1 MERSHPLTTVGHVRQ
16 RYFGPHT
23 SLIVASAVIGIFA
36 ALGAIALKVGVHAI
50 TAQAHRLTFAGE
62 RPWLIFL
69 LPMAGLLLVAGI
81 TRLFLHD
88 NLGAGLP
95 SLIRDVRVRDGR
107 VAKHKLWSQIVTS
120 AITMGMGGSAG
131 LEPPIAATGGA
142 IGSTLSQWLRF
153 GRTERILLL
162 ASGAGAGVGAI
173 FNAPIAG
180 TVFALEILLANN
192 ALPLMVPMLIASAC
206 ATLVSSLIYHGQ
218 PFVLITSSWDPQSL
232 GFYVLLAFVAAPLS
246 VFVIRIYRWMQ
257 HFATRNFSGPFTR
270 AAVGGALLGL
280 LIFFFPPLFGEGYDS
295 VELLLQG
302 RAAELA
308 MHAPVTFQLG
318 VWNIV
323 LLTLGLTV
331 LKVVATALT
340 VHSGGNGGMFGPS
353 LFIGAMLGFTFARA
367 VNLTGVMELNE
378 VNFTVVGMAAVLSG
392 AIHVP
397 LTAIFLIAEITGGY
411 ALFVPLMI
419 VTSLSYLASRYMEP
433 TSVYGTP
440 PAMVV
445 NAEPA
450 RSDAQGKEAG
460 PTKNGTPE
468 GVPPRP

>member
-1 MERSHPLTTVGHVRQ
+1 MERQHPLTKVGHVRQ

-23 SLIVASAVIGIFA
+23 SLIVASIVIGVLA
-36 ALGAIALKVGVHAI
+36 SLGAVALKQGVHEI
-50 TAQAHRLTFAGE
+50 SSVIHHFTFAGG
-62 RPWLIFL
+62 RQYLVFIF
-69 LPMAGLLLVAGI
+69 PMAGLLLVAGI

-88 NLGAGLP
+88 KLGAGLP
-95 SLIRDVRVRDGR
+95 NLIRDVRVNDGR
-107 VAKHKLWSQIVTS
+107 VAKHKLWSQVLTS

-142 IGSTLSQWLRF
+142 VGSNLAQLLRF

-192 ALPLMVPMLIASAC
+192 ALPLMVPMLIASAVS
-206 ATLVSSLIYHGQ
+206 TLVSSLIYHGQ
-218 PFVLITSSWDPQSL
+218 PFVLITNSWNSHAL
-232 GFYVLLAFVAAPLS
+232 GFYILLALIAAPLS
-246 VFVIRIYRWMQ
+246 VLIIRMYRWMAN
-257 HFATRNFSGPFTR
+257 FSATRFKSPFTR
-270 AAVGGALLGL
+270 AAAGGALLGL

-295 VELLLQG
+295 VELLLKGQ
-302 RAAELA
+302 AAALA
-308 MHAPVTFQLG
+308 MHAPVTFHLG

-323 LLTLGLTV
+323 LLTLGLTL

-353 LFIGAMLGFTFARA
+353 LFIGAMLGYTFAHA
-367 VNLTGVMELNE
+367 VNLTGIMELNE

-433 TSVYGTP
+433 ISVYGTP
-440 PAMVV
+440 PPMVV
-445 NAEPA
+445 NEE
-450 RSDAQGKEAG
+450 R
-460 PTKNGTPE
+460 
-468 GVPPRP
+468 RP